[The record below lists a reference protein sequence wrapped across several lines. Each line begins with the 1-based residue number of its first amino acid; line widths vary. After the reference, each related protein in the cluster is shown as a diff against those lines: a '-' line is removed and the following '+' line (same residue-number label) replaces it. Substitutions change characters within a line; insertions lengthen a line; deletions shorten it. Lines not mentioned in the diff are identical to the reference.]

1 MWENRTFLFLSSKGI
16 ALCEAKSLSAA
27 TMQNPY
33 LEQLFSNLKRKEK
46 KRRRGGGLE
55 RECLAQTDLA
65 TQPRSMEVHFPT
77 GRSYQEV
84 GDKTGLTPQMLEMS
98 FTVKTPRN
106 TPGSPL
112 KALSWCF
119 AEE

>member
-33 LEQLFSNLKRKEK
+33 LEQLPQPLSSPPHPPPRPQ
-46 KRRRGGGLE
+46 

-84 GDKTGLTPQMLEMS
+84 GDKTGLTP
-98 FTVKTPRN
+98 PD
-106 TPGSPL
+106 
-112 KALSWCF
+112 A
-119 AEE
+119 

>member
-46 KRRRGGGLE
+46 KEKAGGLE
-55 RECLAQTDLA
+55 CECLAQTDLA

-77 GRSYQEV
+77 GRSSQEV
-84 GDKTGLTPQMLEMS
+84 GDKTGLTTRCL
-98 FTVKTPRN
+98 R
-106 TPGSPL
+106 
-112 KALSWCF
+112 
-119 AEE
+119 